1 MRQLSK
7 LVLIGS
13 LTVLVGGCQFF
24 SGGEEDTV
32 SGEVESVPIP
42 AEPVEGE
49 LPLGD
54 ESAEGVEEPVAEDVA
69 VPPPPPADADLIAS
83 TNADERIRQITQ
95 ERDNPFALI
104 PVTPRIISTGE
115 EENEQAT
122 SPQLTPPT
130 APRDPNGNGASPP
143 PTPPSGG
150 LAPIP
155 ELVPQQPAGPPPPP
169 PTDLARAVV
178 VTGVVQIGTTV
189 HAIVAAPNEPH
200 SRYVREGQ
208 LLSNGQVLV
217 KRIEFVPGGE
227 PRVILEQNGVEI
239 TRAVG
244 EGDVPSEA
252 TTASANN
259 VLPAISLDSSI

>member
-1 MRQLSK
+1 MRQVWK

-24 SGGEEDTV
+24 SGGEDETV
-32 SGEVESVPIP
+32 SEEFEAVPIP
-42 AEPVEGE
+42 DEPVEGE
-49 LPLGD
+49 LPPSDELGD
-54 ESAEGVEEPVAEDVA
+54 ESAEGFEEPVVEGAS

-104 PVTPRIISTGE
+104 PATPRIISTGE
-115 EENEQAT
+115 EENQQAA
-122 SPQLTPPT
+122 
-130 APRDPNGNGASPP
+130 APLPGPDPSGNGT
-143 PTPPSGG
+143 PTPPGS

-155 ELVPQQPAGPPPPP
+155 ELVPRQPAGPPPPP

-227 PRVILEQNGVEI
+227 PLVILEQNGVEI

-244 EGDVPSEA
+244 EGSLPSET

-259 VLPAISLDSSI
+259 VLPAVPLDSSI

>member
-1 MRQLSK
+1 MRQISK

-24 SGGEEDTV
+24 PGGGEDTV
-32 SGEVESVPIP
+32 SEEVEAVPIP
-42 AEPVEGE
+42 DDPVADGE
-49 LPLGD
+49 LPPGD
-54 ESAEGVEEPVAEDVA
+54 EQAEEPVTDGVA

-104 PVTPRIISTGE
+104 PATPRIISTGRE
-115 EENEQAT
+115 EEEEQQAAA
-122 SPQLTPPT
+122 PPT
-130 APRDPNGNGASPP
+130 RSDPSDNGTTAP
-143 PTPPSGG
+143 GG

-155 ELVPQQPAGPPPPP
+155 ELVPQRPAGPPPPP

-244 EGDVPSEA
+244 EGGLPSET

-259 VLPAISLDSSI
+259 VLPPVSVDSSI

>member
-1 MRQLSK
+1 MRQVWK

-24 SGGEEDTV
+24 SGGEDETV
-32 SGEVESVPIP
+32 SEEVEAVPIP
-42 AEPVEGE
+42 DEPVEGE
-49 LPLGD
+49 LPPGDELGD
-54 ESAEGVEEPVAEDVA
+54 ESAEGFEEPVVEGAA

-104 PVTPRIISTGE
+104 PATPRIISTGE
-115 EENEQAT
+115 DENQPST
-122 SPQLTPPT
+122 PPQL
-130 APRDPNGNGASPP
+130 APSDPSGNGASPP
-143 PTPPSGG
+143 LTPGG

-227 PRVILEQNGVEI
+227 PLVILEQNGVEI

-244 EGDVPSEA
+244 EGDVPSET

-259 VLPAISLDSSI
+259 VLPAVPLDSSI

>member
-1 MRQLSK
+1 MRQVWK

-24 SGGEEDTV
+24 AGGEDDTV
-32 SGEVESVPIP
+32 SEEVEAVPIP
-42 AEPVEGE
+42 DDPVADGE
-49 LPLGD
+49 MPPGD
-54 ESAEGVEEPVAEDVA
+54 EQAEDPVTDGVA

-104 PVTPRIISTGE
+104 PATPRIISTGE
-115 EENEQAT
+115 EETEQAT
-122 SPQLTPPT
+122 SPT
-130 APRDPNGNGASPP
+130 APRDPSGNGAPTP
-143 PTPPSGG
+143 PTPPGG

-227 PRVILEQNGVEI
+227 PLVILEQNGVEI

-244 EGDVPSEA
+244 EGGLPSET

-259 VLPAISLDSSI
+259 VLPAVSVDSSI